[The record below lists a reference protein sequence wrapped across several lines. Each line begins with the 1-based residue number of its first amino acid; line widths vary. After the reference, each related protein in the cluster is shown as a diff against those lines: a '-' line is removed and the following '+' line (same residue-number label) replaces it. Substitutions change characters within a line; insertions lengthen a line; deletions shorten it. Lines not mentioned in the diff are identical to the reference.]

1 MKLTGRLLSIA
12 EKLPKCDILADVGTD
27 HGYIPIY
34 AVKNNICRKAIA
46 VDLKEGPLKA
56 AFKNVKKNL
65 VEDKV
70 EIRLGSGLESIQ
82 PGECDLI
89 VIAGMGG
96 TLIRDI
102 LSASIEKAKSA
113 KLLVLQPNT
122 ALFHLRKWLYENGFD
137 IVDES
142 LSFDSGKF
150 YCIISAKSTGVTT
163 RMEDEDYYLGVKLFS
178 SNDPLLEKYLAK
190 KLNELNVIIE
200 GRAKS
205 NKKRSNMREYDN
217 DIGTEI
223 LIRIK
228 DRITDFLE
236 GRRK

>member
-1 MKLTGRLLSIA
+1 
-12 EKLPKCDILADVGTD
+12 
-27 HGYIPIY
+27 
-34 AVKNNICRKAIA
+34 
-46 VDLKEGPLKA
+46 
-56 AFKNVKKNL
+56 
-65 VEDKV
+65 
-70 EIRLGSGLESIQ
+70 
-82 PGECDLI
+82 
-89 VIAGMGG
+89 
-96 TLIRDI
+96 
-102 LSASIEKAKSA
+102 
-113 KLLVLQPNT
+113 
-122 ALFHLRKWLYENGFD
+122 
-137 IVDES
+137 
-142 LSFDSGKF
+142 
-150 YCIISAKSTGVTT
+150 
-163 RMEDEDYYLGVKLFS
+163 MEDEDYYLGVKLFS